1 MSDEDRS
8 IAGSGCRLWAVCVL
22 MVVVS
27 SPWSNWCDSDVFFVR
42 PFNSARFVAGTLIL
56 FGEWKSVV
64 MDTSDDKLRSQP
76 LPRNVRL
83 LGAASLLNDIAS
95 EMIFPLMP
103 TFLITVLGGNRFHLG
118 VIEGIADSVSSLL
131 RLWSGAWSDQVGQR
145 KGFIVFGYTLA
156 ALSRPLTGLSQA
168 PWHLFV
174 SRTADRVGKG
184 LRTAPRDAL
193 IADCTVES
201 VRGRAFGFH
210 RAMDHLGAA
219 IGPVLATIF
228 LLLWPGQLRLM
239 FLLTVLPGL
248 AVVAL
253 LVFGLREQRLER
265 LEVGR
270 VGLTL
275 RPFDRNFRLYL
286 LALVV
291 FTLGNSSDA
300 FLLVRAGELG
310 VPPAMLPLL
319 WCVFHFV
326 KSGGNLLAG
335 RAVDRF
341 GARPLILAGWGI
353 YAVIYISFAL
363 ISTAWQ
369 VLLVFL
375 AYGLFYAL
383 TEPAEKKLVAQL
395 AGAERKGLAFGWFN
409 FAIGIAALPS
419 SLIFGWL
426 YERYGA
432 LVAFGWG
439 AGLSALAAILLMCVS
454 TKIPASTEVGNE

>member
-1 MSDEDRS
+1 MGDFSWRQSLNSGERKP
-8 IAGSGCRLWAVCVL
+8 IA
-22 MVVVS
+22 
-27 SPWSNWCDSDVFFVR
+27 
-42 PFNSARFVAGTLIL
+42 
-56 FGEWKSVV
+56 
-64 MDTSDDKLRSQP
+64 MDTSDDKLRDQS

-83 LGAASLLNDIAS
+83 LGIASLLNDIAS
-95 EMIFPLMP
+95 EMIFPLIP
-103 TFLITVLGGNRFHLG
+103 QFLMTVLGGNRFHLG
-118 VIEGIADSVSSLL
+118 IIEGIADSISSLL

-145 KGFIVFGYTLA
+145 KGFIVFGYAMA
-156 ALSRPLTGLSQA
+156 ALSRPLIGLSVT

-174 SRTADRVGKG
+174 SRTADRIGKG

-193 IADCTVES
+193 IADCTEES

-228 LLLWPGQLRLM
+228 LLVWPGQLRLM
-239 FLLTVLPGL
+239 FLLTVIPGL

-253 LVFGLREQRLER
+253 LFFGLREKPQERMHTGRLS
-265 LEVGR
+265 
-270 VGLTL
+270 LTL
-275 RPFDRNFRLYL
+275 QPFDRNFRVYL

-335 RAVDRF
+335 RAVDQI
-341 GARPLILAGWGI
+341 GARPLILVGWGI
-353 YAVIYISFAL
+353 YAVIYIAFAL
-363 ISTAWQ
+363 ISSAWQ
-369 VLLVFL
+369 VWVAFL

-383 TEPAEKKLVAQL
+383 TEPAEKKLVTQL
-395 AGAERKGLAFGWFN
+395 VSVERKGLAFGWFN
-409 FAIGIAALPS
+409 FAIGVAALPS
-419 SLIFGWL
+419 SLVFGWL

-432 LVAFGWG
+432 LTAFGWG
-439 AGLSALAAILLMCVS
+439 SSLSVFAALLLMCVS
-454 TKIPASTEVGNE
+454 TKVPASTGNQ